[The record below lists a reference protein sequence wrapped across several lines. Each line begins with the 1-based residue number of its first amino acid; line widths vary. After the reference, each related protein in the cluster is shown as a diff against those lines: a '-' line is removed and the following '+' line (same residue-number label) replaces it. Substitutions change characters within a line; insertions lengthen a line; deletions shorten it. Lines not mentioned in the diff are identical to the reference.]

1 METIKTVLEF
11 VFSVF
16 DYIKKKKL
24 RVNISFKDAYLE
36 GDDMIADLEIENAS
50 KCPIVDL
57 SFCLDYYFKRKY
69 INYYESPYEC
79 NQESTICAKIRI
91 PKYKRFGQF
100 VLYSIIVANRKVYV
114 QEYIVC
120 GNDCGSWDKS
130 FYLKRNGKMKF
141 LYKISV

>member
-50 KCPIVDL
+50 KCPIVVTDI
-57 SFCLDYYFKRKY
+57 C
-69 INYYESPYEC
+69 IN
-79 NQESTICAKIRI
+79 IAFI
-91 PKYKRFGQF
+91 
-100 VLYSIIVANRKVYV
+100 
-114 QEYIVC
+114 
-120 GNDCGSWDKS
+120 
-130 FYLKRNGKMKF
+130 
-141 LYKISV
+141 LYKSLYIII